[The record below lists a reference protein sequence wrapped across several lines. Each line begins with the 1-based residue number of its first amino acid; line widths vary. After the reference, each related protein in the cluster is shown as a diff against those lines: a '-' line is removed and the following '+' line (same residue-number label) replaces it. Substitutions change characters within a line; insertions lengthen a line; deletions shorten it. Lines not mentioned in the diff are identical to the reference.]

1 MMTSKEWVAHKR
13 LDDVKPLPRMSK
25 GELINEKDSYIIQT
39 CIL

>member
-1 MMTSKEWVAHKR
+1 MIASKEWVVHER
-13 LDDVKPLPRMSK
+13 LDDAKPLPRMSK